1 MLETRSSVAF
11 ILGPIQQGLELADN
25 WVDRGGEEERKRE
38 GEEEGEGKGKGRC
51 F

>member
-11 ILGPIQQGLELADN
+11 ILRPIQQGLELADN
-25 WVDRGGEEERKRE
+25 WVDRGGEEEGER
-38 GEEEGEGKGKGRC
+38 EEEGEGKRKGRC